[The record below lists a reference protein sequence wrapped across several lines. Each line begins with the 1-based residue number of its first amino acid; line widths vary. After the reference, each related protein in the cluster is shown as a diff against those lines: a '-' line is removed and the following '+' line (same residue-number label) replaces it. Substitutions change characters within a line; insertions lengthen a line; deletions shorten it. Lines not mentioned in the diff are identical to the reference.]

1 MSTPNLLEDNRIFP
15 GAEIFKKHNSKVK
28 LEPIFSMPKARR
40 KSPFEQKN
48 NEHGRNIGPGS
59 YEMKK
64 MTSGS
69 YTIISTPTDKGL

>member
-28 LEPIFSMPKARR
+28 LEPIFSMPKASR
-40 KSPFEQKN
+40 KSPFEPKV
-48 NEHGRNIGPGS
+48 NEHGSVGPGA

-64 MTSGS
+64 VSSGS
-69 YTIISTPTDKGL
+69 YTIISTPTDKKL